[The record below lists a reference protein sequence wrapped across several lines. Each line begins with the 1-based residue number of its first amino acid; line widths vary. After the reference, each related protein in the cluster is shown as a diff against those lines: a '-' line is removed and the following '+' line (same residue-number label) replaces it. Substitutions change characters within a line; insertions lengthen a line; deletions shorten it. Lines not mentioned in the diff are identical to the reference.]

1 MEWTTHPAFLVG
13 VGGAIGSVGRY
24 YMGRWLNLR
33 AGHGLPWGTL
43 TVNVI
48 GSFLVT
54 LLALLLL
61 ERARPEL
68 RSGYLIL
75 GVGFCGGF
83 TTFSAYEWETF
94 QLFQEGAWRLGF
106 AYLFGSLLTG
116 MLAVLVAVGLVRWWL
131 GPPPPP

>member
-1 MEWTTHPAFLVG
+1 MDRLLHPAILVG
-13 VGGAIGSVGRY
+13 IGGAVGSIGRY
-24 YMGRWLNLR
+24 YIGRWLNLR
-33 AGHGLPWGTL
+33 AGHGIPWGTL

-54 LLALLLL
+54 LLALFLL

-68 RSGYLIL
+68 RSAYLIF

-94 QLFQEGAWRLGF
+94 QLIQEGAWRLGLG
-106 AYLFGSLLTG
+106 YLFGSLAAG
-116 MLAVLVAVGLVRWWL
+116 MLAVLIAVGMVRWL
-131 GPPPPP
+131 FGPPPPL

>member
-1 MEWTTHPAFLVG
+1 MEKLTHPAILVG
-13 VGGAIGSVGRY
+13 IGGAVGSIGRY
-24 YMGRWLNLR
+24 YIGRWLNLR
-33 AGHGLPWGTL
+33 AGHGIPWGTL

-54 LLALLLL
+54 LLALFLL

-68 RSGYLIL
+68 RAAYLIF

-94 QLFQEGAWRLGF
+94 QLIREGAWSLGLG
-106 AYLFGSLLTG
+106 YLFGSLAAG
-116 MLAVLVAVGLVRWWL
+116 MLAVLAAVGVVRWL
-131 GPPPPP
+131 FGPPPPV